1 MAVASISRIRKRVI
15 ALLLAH
21 PRGGYYTD
29 NVGGKST
36 YASLQEIT
44 DAVVDA
50 DMNVCLAILDTPGHP
65 YASGWQVAS
74 SNLASGDFLPPFIG
88 AHGRVI
94 IDPTGTGTFK
104 RAVLARSADEMAEVV
119 NNPTLYPNCKLF
131 YFIEGNCI
139 EHSGSAAR
147 VYYPSFSKT
156 DAACQAH
163 ELYTSA
169 VLAGALALLYK
180 DGGDPQF
187 FGEYAQIFALAD
199 AAIRAGEKT
208 LPDIERLRVTMREGR
223 QAA

>member
-1 MAVASISRIRKRVI
+1 MTVVSISRVRKRVI

-21 PRGGYYTD
+21 PRGGFYTD
-29 NVGGKST
+29 AVGGKGS

-65 YASGWQVAS
+65 YASGFQVAS
-74 SNLASGDFLPPFIG
+74 SNLASGDTLPAFVG
-88 AHGRVI
+88 AHGRVV

-104 RAVLARSADEMAEVV
+104 RAVLAKSADEMAEVV

-131 YFIEGNCI
+131 YFIEAGTV

-169 VLAGALALLYK
+169 VLAGAIALLMK

-187 FGEYAQIFALAD
+187 FGEYAHVAAEALAR
-199 AAIRAGEKT
+199 IRAGEKT
-208 LPDIERLRVTMREGR
+208 LPDIERLRVMMREGR
-223 QAA
+223 RAA